1 MPVTMKNLSHFY
13 LTSIILCS
21 INCCFFW
28 YSQNNVHRKQNGSKY
43 TQEMLRLC
51 CFFPFLSQYLTK
63 ILVTI
68 LF

>member
-13 LTSIILCS
+13 LISIILCS
-21 INCCFFW
+21 INCFD
-28 YSQNNVHRKQNGSKY
+28 YTKRSNKVHRKQNGSKY